1 MRLQRPGRTL
11 SAVAALFAL
20 GVAGSEAATFTVT
33 TTADAGAGSLRQA
46 ILDANGAA
54 GADTI
59 QFALVGSGVQT
70 IAPASA
76 LPSITAEV
84 TIDGYTQSGASA
96 NTNAPGQGTNAVILI
111 EIDGTNTGT
120 GTNAAVLFLGPGAAN
135 SVVRGLAIN
144 RGKYA
149 GIRVSG
155 TAGVVIEGNFI
166 GTDPT
171 GEIAQGNTNY
181 GVLLNDGPS
190 AATIGGATPAARNVI
205 SGNGTT
211 GIGFGQNG
219 TLGGSGHHVL
229 GNLIGTDATGG
240 NEIGGA
246 QDGIETSGPA
256 TSVTIGGT
264 DAASRNVV
272 SGNGSYGLRFS
283 NGTGLVA
290 LGNFIGTD
298 VTGMASLGNHQ
309 YGILA
314 EAAGVTIG
322 GSAAGSGNVICGN
335 ATSGI
340 SVNGAGAIVQGN
352 FIGTDLA
359 AALSLGNS
367 NWGIAL
373 FGSGATIGGVNAG
386 EGNVIAHNGNAGVA
400 ALGSVSGDTIRG
412 NSIFANG
419 TIGIDLASDGVTAN
433 DAGDVDTGANG
444 RQNYPIL
451 SSATPQAPSGTVVL
465 GKFDS
470 MPSTA
475 YTLDFYVNPACA
487 GRPHDFEEGLL
498 YLGSVDV
505 VTDGAGHYDVN
516 QLLAYT
522 IDAGQPVTMTA
533 TDPNGSTSEL
543 SPRIVFSMNPTSGV
557 PEGGTLVA
565 IRGTDF
571 AAGATVTIGGLPATD
586 VVLQN
591 ATQIEART
599 PALPAG
605 SLGDVTV
612 TNLDGTNGTLSKGW
626 VADFLDVPLAN
637 SFHSYVTALVSNGI
651 TAGVGSGNYGVG
663 FSTLRQQ
670 MAVFLLKAKFGICYV
685 PPACTGVFADVPCS
699 SAFAPWIEALAAQ
712 GITGGCGGSNYCPSS
727 PVRRD
732 QMAVFLLKTEHGSTY
747 APPACAGVFTD
758 VACPST
764 FANWIERLA
773 AENVT
778 GGCGGGNYCPLANNT
793 RGKMAVFITKTFNLQ

>member
-11 SAVAALFAL
+11 SAIAAVFAL
-20 GVAGSEAATFTVT
+20 GVGGSEAATFTVT
-33 TTADAGAGSLRQA
+33 STADTGAGSLRQA

-54 GADTI
+54 GADAI
-59 QFALVGSGVQT
+59 QFAIVGSGVQT

-76 LPSITAEV
+76 LPAITAEV

-96 NTNAPGQGTNAVILI
+96 NTNAPEQGTNAVILI
-111 EIDGTNTGT
+111 EIDGTNTGI

-171 GEIAQGNTNY
+171 GEIAHGNTNF
-181 GVLLNDGPS
+181 GILLNDGPS
-190 AATIGGATPAARNVI
+190 NATIGGTTPAARNVI

-219 TLGGSGHHVL
+219 TLGGSGHHVQ

-246 QDGIETSGPA
+246 QDGIETGGPA

-264 DAASRNVV
+264 TAASRNVV
-272 SGNGSYGLRFS
+272 SGNGSYGIRFS
-283 NGTGLVA
+283 NGTGLVV

-322 GSAAGSGNVICGN
+322 GSAAGAGNVICGN
-335 ATSGI
+335 ATSGM
-340 SVNGAGAIVQGN
+340 SVNGAGAVVQGN
-352 FIGTDLA
+352 FIGTDLRRP
-359 AALSLGNS
+359 LSLGTRTGES
-367 NWGIAL
+367 PCSPAARRSAAWP
-373 FGSGATIGGVNAG
+373 AG

-400 ALGSVSGDTIRG
+400 VLGSVSGDVIRG

-419 TIGIDLASDGVTAN
+419 TVGIDLAADGVTAN

-451 SSATPQAPSGTVVL
+451 SSATPQVPSGTVVL

-498 YLGSVDV
+498 YLGSADV
-505 VTDGAGHYDVN
+505 VTDGAGHFDVN

-522 IDAGQPVTMTA
+522 IDAA
-533 TDPNGSTSEL
+533 S
-543 SPRIVFSMNPTSGV
+543 R
-557 PEGGTLVA
+557 
-565 IRGTDF
+565 
-571 AAGATVTIGGLPATD
+571 
-586 VVLQN
+586 
-591 ATQIEART
+591 
-599 PALPAG
+599 
-605 SLGDVTV
+605 
-612 TNLDGTNGTLSKGW
+612 
-626 VADFLDVPLAN
+626 
-637 SFHSYVTALVSNGI
+637 
-651 TAGVGSGNYGVG
+651 
-663 FSTLRQQ
+663 
-670 MAVFLLKAKFGICYV
+670 
-685 PPACTGVFADVPCS
+685 
-699 SAFAPWIEALAAQ
+699 
-712 GITGGCGGSNYCPSS
+712 
-727 PVRRD
+727 
-732 QMAVFLLKTEHGSTY
+732 
-747 APPACAGVFTD
+747 
-758 VACPST
+758 
-764 FANWIERLA
+764 
-773 AENVT
+773 
-778 GGCGGGNYCPLANNT
+778 
-793 RGKMAVFITKTFNLQ
+793 

>member
-11 SAVAALFAL
+11 SAIAALLLL
-20 GVAGSEAATFTVT
+20 GGAGSEATTFTVT
-33 TTADAGAGSLRQA
+33 STADSGAGSLRQA

-59 QFALVGSGVQT
+59 EFAIVGSGVHT

-76 LPSITAEV
+76 LPSITAQL
-84 TIDGYTQSGASA
+84 TIDGYTQPGASA
-96 NTNAPGQGTNAVILI
+96 NTNAPEQGTNAVLLI
-111 EIDGTNTGT
+111 EIDGTNTGV
-120 GTNAAVLFLGPGAAN
+120 GTNAAVLFLAPGAAN
-135 SVVRGLAIN
+135 TVVRGLAIN

-155 TAGVVIEGNFI
+155 TPGAVIEGNFI

-171 GEIAQGNTNY
+171 GETALGNANF
-181 GVLLNDGPS
+181 GILLNDGPS
-190 AATIGGATPAARNVI
+190 NATIGGTTPAARNVI
-205 SGNGTT
+205 SGNGTG
-211 GIGFGQNG
+211 GINFGQNG
-219 TLGGSGHHVL
+219 TLGGSGHHVQ

-246 QDGIETSGPA
+246 QDGIETTGAA

-264 DAASRNVV
+264 TASSRNVV
-272 SGNGSYGLRFS
+272 SGNGSYGIRLA
-283 NGTGLVA
+283 NGTGLVVQ
-290 LGNFIGTD
+290 GNFIGTD

-335 ATSGI
+335 ATSGM
-340 SVNGAGAIVQGN
+340 SVNGAGAVVQGN

-367 NWGIAL
+367 NWGIGVFA
-373 FGSGATIGGVNAG
+373 SGATIGGPAAG

-400 ALGSVSGDTIRG
+400 ILGSVSGDAIRG

-419 TIGIDLASDGVTAN
+419 TVGIDLAADGVTAN

-451 SSATPQAPSGTVVL
+451 SSATPQVPSGTAVL

-470 MPSTA
+470 MASTA

-498 YLGSVDV
+498 YLGSTDV
-505 VTDGAGHYDVN
+505 VTDGAGHADVDE
-516 QLLAYT
+516 LLAYT
-522 IDAGQPVTMTA
+522 IEAGQPVTMTA
-533 TDPNGSTSEL
+533 TDPAGSTSEL
-543 SPRIVFSMNPTSGV
+543 SPRIVFSINPVSGV

-586 VVLQN
+586 VLIQN
-591 ATQIEART
+591 PTQLEART
-599 PALPAG
+599 PALAAG

-612 TNLDGTNGTLSKGW
+612 ANLDGTNGTLSKGW

-637 SFHSYVTALVSNGI
+637 SFHAYVTTLVSNGI
-651 TAGVGSGNYGVG
+651 TAGVGGGNYGVA

-685 PPACTGVFADVPCS
+685 PPPCTGVFADVPCPS
-699 SAFAPWIEALAAQ
+699 TFAPWVEALAAQ
-712 GITGGCGGSNYCPSS
+712 GITGGCGGSSFCPSS

-747 APPACAGVFTD
+747 TPPDCAGVFGD

-793 RGKMAVFITKTFNLQ
+793 RGQMAVFITKTFGLQ